1 VKISFVRLQIS
12 SVVRVRAARAPG
24 VPDEHVNERVGASL
38 PKRSVDI
45 YKRQQTPADRLVFV
59 LDKINCS
66 RHRVGVRRES
76 AVRSAFSTPTRD
88 GPSHALAPRPFD
100 NDSNWAWF
108 LVWTLDHVSVKA
120 PWWSHVTVVRY
131 MYRTKCTCCRTHTN
145 THTTHSMAR
154 SVATCAASRPSNV
167 PRRQH
172 VEDARLLHELFGR
185 AATFKRAAEEG

>member
-1 VKISFVRLQIS
+1 M
-12 SVVRVRAARAPG
+12 RV
-24 VPDEHVNERVGASL
+24 SL
-38 PKRSVDI
+38 KGQSTI
-45 YKRQQTPADRLVFV
+45 TSGTTPADRLVFV

-76 AVRSAFSTPTRD
+76 AVRSAFYSDSD
-88 GPSHALAPRPFD
+88 GPSAPRMPSRLGPSITTAIGPGF
-100 NDSNWAWF
+100 F
-108 LVWTLDHVSVKA
+108 VWTLDHVSVKA

-131 MYRTKCTCCRTHTN
+131 MYRTKCTCCRTHTK
-145 THTTHSMAR
+145 THTTHLIAR